1 MSDDAGLETAT
12 EQGVAK
18 ELRESPLDIV
28 VHRGK
33 GDDVFVKAG
42 ERVVLLDEM
51 EAMTLTKEL
60 LDELDMEE
68 A

>member
-1 MSDDAGLETAT
+1 MTAESETAT
-12 EQGVAK
+12 EEGVAK

-33 GDDVFVKAG
+33 GDDIFVKAG

-51 EAMTLTKEL
+51 EAVTLTQEL
-60 LDELDMEE
+60 FDKLDMEVE
-68 A
+68 